1 MAIDSALKRRAV
13 AGISN
18 YIHPSVTPD
27 VTKPVGW
34 RQSVAWGYLG
44 ISPITPVVSAFWNA
58 MTGESGFTGGGDIEE
73 WLRSI
78 IPFIILVNY
87 VL

>member
-1 MAIDSALKRRAV
+1 MFPNRYFNGRYFAPRYFAK
-13 AGISN
+13 
-18 YIHPSVTPD
+18 
-27 VTKPVGW
+27 VG
-34 RQSVAWGYLG
+34 A
-44 ISPITPVVSAFWNA
+44 TPVVPDFWNA